1 MKNWYQTLAALAGL
15 LMLAGNAGAAT
26 LEDVKE
32 RGTLRCGV
40 NSGLPGLS
48 ERTAEGRWQ
57 GLDVDLCRAVAAA
70 ALGDA
75 KKVEFVPLT
84 NRERLQALADRRI
97 DLLARNTTWNLS
109 RDLGS
114 GVDFV
119 GINYYDGQGLMVR
132 KSQQAR
138 SVLELDGVRICV
150 QAATTS
156 EAHIKDYFTANRMG
170 YTAVYAESPE
180 EALQIY
186 ADGGCDAL
194 TSDQSQ
200 LYGLRTRLPD
210 PSRHRILPEVISKEP
225 LGPAV
230 RDDDPAW
237 RDLVRWSLYTM
248 INAEELKVTSANV
261 DRVREQAAKPAVRGL
276 LDLDGSSGKA
286 LGIAPQWG
294 YRIVKQVGNYGE
306 SFERNLG
313 KQSPLKIKRGL
324 NALWNNGGLLYAPP
338 SQ

>member
-75 KKVEFVPLT
+75 KQVEFVPLT

-97 DLLARNTTWNLS
+97 DLLARTTTWNLS
-109 RDLGS
+109 RDLGR

-156 EAHIKDYFTANRMG
+156 EAHIKDYFT
-170 YTAVYAESPE
+170 V
-180 EALQIY
+180 
-186 ADGGCDAL
+186 GGIPPYMRNPRKRPCRSMP
-194 TSDQSQ
+194 T
-200 LYGLRTRLPD
+200 
-210 PSRHRILPEVISKEP
+210 V
-225 LGPAV
+225 
-230 RDDDPAW
+230 
-237 RDLVRWSLYTM
+237 
-248 INAEELKVTSANV
+248 
-261 DRVREQAAKPAVRGL
+261 AAMP
-276 LDLDGSSGKA
+276 
-286 LGIAPQWG
+286 
-294 YRIVKQVGNYGE
+294 
-306 SFERNLG
+306 
-313 KQSPLKIKRGL
+313 
-324 NALWNNGGLLYAPP
+324 
-338 SQ
+338 